1 MREPRPAPVDKQ
13 FSLIVW
19 SCASSLGL
27 IFLGSLA
34 FLFTSCSDEKDEMAE
49 QAEAQD
55 AQILASLHARKEA
68 LLKNFT
74 RTGDQFKHP
83 TIYRH
88 NEFIKGDDTRIGIAA
103 TSKGEL
109 HTTFFISGSFNSG
122 IYVAIDEH
130 IFFISF
136 EYREGVDINDGTYST
151 NILPAGKHL
160 SYKNLSELNAFLT
173 SALGKNTKGIS
184 LKTTYQKTAYDR
196 NTTEKVETLTAEKI
210 EAFKQTLELSDVFY
224 KISLSPSYRES
235 GKVKASR

>member
-13 FSLIVW
+13 FSHIVW
-19 SCASSLGL
+19 SCASSVGL
-27 IFLGSLA
+27 IVLGSLA
-34 FLFTSCSDEKDEMAE
+34 FLFASCSDGKDEKAE

-55 AQILASLHARKEA
+55 AQTLASLHARKEA

-109 HTTFFISGSFNSG
+109 HTTFFLTGTFNNG
-122 IYVAIDEH
+122 IYAAIDEH

-136 EYREGVDINDGTYST
+136 EYREGADINDGTYST
-151 NILPAGKHL
+151 NILPAGKNL
-160 SYKNLSELNAFLT
+160 NYKNLSELNAFMT
-173 SALGKNTKGIS
+173 SAPGKNTKGIS
-184 LKTTYQKTAYDR
+184 LKTSYVKTGYDKK
-196 NTTEKVETLTAEKI
+196 TIEKVETLTAEEI
-210 EAFKQTLELSDVFY
+210 EAFKQTIELSDVFY
-224 KISLSPSYRES
+224 KIGSSPSYRES